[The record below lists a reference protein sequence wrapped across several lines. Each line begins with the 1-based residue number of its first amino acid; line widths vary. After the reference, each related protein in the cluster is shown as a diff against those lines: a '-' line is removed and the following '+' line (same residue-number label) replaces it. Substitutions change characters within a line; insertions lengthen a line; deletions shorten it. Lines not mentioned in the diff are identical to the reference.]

1 MENMKQLQDA
11 IKQEDWNGAL
21 EIMEKLKPE
30 QRKCLEGFYVLGM
43 ISLQCQQYE
52 QAQGFF
58 VSALEYKMD
67 DPACL
72 YQLAY
77 TCFQLGQMEEAEE
90 FISHCEEAA
99 EPSSPW
105 SQAAKEL
112 RLSIQASSHPR
123 KVLMAAYY
131 FPPLAGSG
139 VYRSIKFAKYLL
151 DYQWTPV
158 VVSTDRPPKT
168 WNFADD
174 SMVGEIPKD
183 VPVYRIS
190 DPLNSKGD
198 NVSLSVDYAQ
208 RVLDFLEF
216 VLEDHPEAK
225 KIYAK
230 LLQSNQGRSAM
241 IQFPCG
247 MLCWAYEA
255 ARFIESSVDFASMD
269 VIYTTSG
276 PHSAHL
282 IGYYFKKKYGMPWVA
297 DFRDEWVNNP
307 YVDIDLKHPVHQ
319 LLHHLESLLLR
330 HADCSLTISDVA
342 VENYIRTFSTP
353 KEKIVSITNGY
364 DEWDF
369 RNIYF
374 PKDKNDAFTITYSG
388 LLYCTEQ
395 RNMAPLFAAVQELI
409 QEGKIP
415 SEKIKFRIMGNSEQD
430 NTSLAK
436 KYQLEDNI
444 HLTGYSPHQKA
455 LQLCAN
461 SDLLVLLIGD
471 EARFKGVYTG
481 KVFEYLRCGK
491 PILAIA
497 PKSGVV
503 DNLLQETGHG
513 KAMTSKEREA
523 IKSFILE
530 KYQAWESSPENLYHI
545 SEAIQKYERRF
556 LTGMLAQVLAQVAET
571 APDWAAD
578 ITGTIQEQK
587 EAFVSKVEEFPSDV
601 YDKAYRSGGAGG
613 SYHKHYTQSFYYP
626 SWLSIRPYFVLL
638 NRDTAILDIG
648 CGVGQFANF
657 LFDQGFCNYQG
668 LDFSGEAIRIA
679 KESNPEHAQKF
690 FQGDAFQSD
699 LFAGQYDLV
708 IMFEILE
715 HINQDLELIGL
726 VRPGTKMIVSVPNF
740 PDPYH
745 VRYFQNMDE
754 VVQRYGQVMNIF
766 DTKTFAL
773 NANHKLFYVVGE
785 KK

>member
-1 MENMKQLQDA
+1 
-11 IKQEDWNGAL
+11 
-21 EIMEKLKPE
+21 
-30 QRKCLEGFYVLGM
+30 
-43 ISLQCQQYE
+43 
-52 QAQGFF
+52 
-58 VSALEYKMD
+58 
-67 DPACL
+67 
-72 YQLAY
+72 
-77 TCFQLGQMEEAEE
+77 
-90 FISHCEEAA
+90 
-99 EPSSPW
+99 
-105 SQAAKEL
+105 
-112 RLSIQASSHPR
+112 
-123 KVLMAAYY
+123 
-131 FPPLAGSG
+131 
-139 VYRSIKFAKYLL
+139 
-151 DYQWTPV
+151 
-158 VVSTDRPPKT
+158 
-168 WNFADD
+168 
-174 SMVGEIPKD
+174 
-183 VPVYRIS
+183 
-190 DPLNSKGD
+190 
-198 NVSLSVDYAQ
+198 
-208 RVLDFLEF
+208 
-216 VLEDHPEAK
+216 
-225 KIYAK
+225 
-230 LLQSNQGRSAM
+230 
-241 IQFPCG
+241 
-247 MLCWAYEA
+247 
-255 ARFIESSVDFASMD
+255 
-269 VIYTTSG
+269 
-276 PHSAHL
+276 
-282 IGYYFKKKYGMPWVA
+282 MPWVA

-513 KAMTSKEREA
+513 KAITSKEREA

-545 SEAIQKYERRF
+545 SEAIQKYERRC

-571 APDWAAD
+571 APDWAVD
-578 ITGTIQEQK
+578 ITETLQEQK

-657 LFDQGFCNYQG
+657 LFDQGFVITKG
-668 LDFSGEAIRIA
+668 WI
-679 KESNPEHAQKF
+679 
-690 FQGDAFQSD
+690 FQGKR
-699 LFAGQYDLV
+699 FASPR
-708 IMFEILE
+708 
-715 HINQDLELIGL
+715 N
-726 VRPGTKMIVSVPNF
+726 PT
-740 PDPYH
+740 
-745 VRYFQNMDE
+745 QNMPKNFSKE
-754 VVQRYGQVMNIF
+754 MLSSRIYLLASMI
-766 DTKTFAL
+766 
-773 NANHKLFYVVGE
+773 
-785 KK
+785 

>member
-11 IKQEDWNGAL
+11 VKQEDWNGAL

-395 RNMAPLFAAVQELI
+395 RNMAPLFAAVQELNSR
-409 QEGKIP
+409 GK
-415 SEKIKFRIMGNSEQD
+415 D
-430 NTSLAK
+430 
-436 KYQLEDNI
+436 
-444 HLTGYSPHQKA
+444 
-455 LQLCAN
+455 
-461 SDLLVLLIGD
+461 
-471 EARFKGVYTG
+471 
-481 KVFEYLRCGK
+481 
-491 PILAIA
+491 
-497 PKSGVV
+497 
-503 DNLLQETGHG
+503 
-513 KAMTSKEREA
+513 
-523 IKSFILE
+523 SF
-530 KYQAWESSPENLYHI
+530 
-545 SEAIQKYERRF
+545 
-556 LTGMLAQVLAQVAET
+556 
-571 APDWAAD
+571 
-578 ITGTIQEQK
+578 
-587 EAFVSKVEEFPSDV
+587 
-601 YDKAYRSGGAGG
+601 
-613 SYHKHYTQSFYYP
+613 
-626 SWLSIRPYFVLL
+626 
-638 NRDTAILDIG
+638 
-648 CGVGQFANF
+648 
-657 LFDQGFCNYQG
+657 
-668 LDFSGEAIRIA
+668 
-679 KESNPEHAQKF
+679 
-690 FQGDAFQSD
+690 
-699 LFAGQYDLV
+699 
-708 IMFEILE
+708 
-715 HINQDLELIGL
+715 
-726 VRPGTKMIVSVPNF
+726 
-740 PDPYH
+740 
-745 VRYFQNMDE
+745 
-754 VVQRYGQVMNIF
+754 
-766 DTKTFAL
+766 
-773 NANHKLFYVVGE
+773 
-785 KK
+785 